1 MRKFVKLAAVLAA
14 GAVAMGS
21 VANAKTLRLNHNN
34 PEDHPLHKSMEHM
47 AEKLEEATGGD
58 LKIRIYAN
66 AQLGTQRESMELM
79 QNGSLDMARSNAS
92 ELEAFEE
99 SYGALNLPYIFVD
112 ADHYYDVLS
121 GDIGSD
127 ILAASEDKGFVGI
140 AFYIEGARSFYANK
154 EIHSPADLKGMK
166 IRVQPSPS
174 AIRMVELLG
183 GNPTPIAWGE
193 LYSALQQGVVDGAEN
208 NPMALTSARHGEV
221 SKVYSNDGHT
231 MIPSVVMI
239 SSKTWNELSD
249 EHKQALTKAARESM
263 DFHREQWD
271 AMSAAAVETA
281 KTELGVKFIE
291 VEKGP
296 FIEAVLP
303 MHQEAAEKSAVVSD
317 LIDRIKASAPQ

>member
-1 MRKFVKLAAVLAA
+1 MSKFSKITAAM
-14 GAVAMGS
+14 AVSFMALS
-21 VANAKTLRLNHNN
+21 VAAEAKTLRLNHNN
-34 PEDHPLHKSMEHM
+34 PEDHPLHKSMEFM
-47 AEKLEEATGGD
+47 ADRVEELTDGD
-58 LKIRIYAN
+58 LKIRIFAN

-99 SYGALNLPYIFVD
+99 SYGALNLPYIFTS
-112 ADHYYDVLS
+112 ADHYFDVLS
-121 GDIGSD
+121 SDVGDD
-127 ILAASEDKGFVGI
+127 ILASSADKGFIGLTY
-140 AFYIEGARSFYANK
+140 YIEGARSFYANK
-154 EIHSPADLKGMK
+154 EIHSPADLAGMK

-221 SKVYSNDGHT
+221 SKVYSDDGHT

-239 SSKTWNELSD
+239 STESWNDLNED
-249 EHKQALTKAARESM
+249 QQAALRQAAKDSM
-263 DFHREQWD
+263 VFHREQWD
-271 AMSAAAVETA
+271 AMSAAAVEQA

-303 MHQEAAEKSAVVSD
+303 MHEEAAANSPVVAD
-317 LIDRIKASAPQ
+317 LIQRIKAMAP

>member
-1 MRKFVKLAAVLAA
+1 MKFTKITAAAMVSVLALT
-14 GAVAMGS
+14 GAAS
-21 VANAKTLRLNHNN
+21 AKTLRLNHNN
-34 PEDHPLHKSMEHM
+34 PEDHPLHKSMEFM
-47 AEKLEEATGGD
+47 AERVEELTNGD
-58 LKIRIYAN
+58 LKIRIFAN

-79 QNGSLDMARSNAS
+79 QNGALDMARSNAS

-99 SYGALNLPYIFVD
+99 SYGALNLPYIFTS
-112 ADHYYDVLS
+112 ADHYFDVLS
-121 GDIGSD
+121 SDVGDD
-127 ILAASEDKGFVGI
+127 ILAASADKGFIGLTY
-140 AFYIEGARSFYANK
+140 YIEGARSFYANK
-154 EIHSPADLKGMK
+154 EIHSPADLQGLK

-239 SSKTWNELSD
+239 STQSWEGLSAD
-249 EHKQALTKAARESM
+249 EQAALRTAAKDSM
-263 DFHREQWD
+263 VFHRTQWD
-271 AMSAAAVETA
+271 SMVAEAIEQA
-281 KTELGVKFIE
+281 KSELGVKFIE

-303 MHQEAAEKSAVVSD
+303 MHEEAAANSQKVAD
-317 LIDRIKASAPQ
+317 LIDRIKAMAN

>member
-1 MRKFVKLAAVLAA
+1 MKFAKITALAAA
-14 GAVAMGS
+14 GMVAFS
-21 VANAKTLRLNHNN
+21 VAAEAKTLRLNHNN
-34 PEDHPLHKSMEHM
+34 PEDHPLHKSMEFM
-47 AEKLEEATGGD
+47 ADRVKELTNGD
-58 LKIRIYAN
+58 LKIRIFAN

-99 SYGALNLPYIFVD
+99 SYGALNLPYIFTS
-112 ADHYYDVLS
+112 ADHYFDVLS
-121 GDIGSD
+121 SDIGDD
-127 ILAASEDKGFVGI
+127 ILAASADKGFIGLTY
-140 AFYIEGARSFYANK
+140 YIEGARSFYANK
-154 EIHSPADLKGMK
+154 EIRSPADLKGMK

-221 SKVYSNDGHT
+221 SKVYSDDGHT

-239 SSKTWNELSD
+239 STKTWGELSAD
-249 EHKQALTKAARESM
+249 QQTALRTAAKESM
-263 DFHREQWD
+263 QFHREQWD
-271 AMSAAAVETA
+271 AMSAAAVEQA
-281 KTELGVKFIE
+281 KSELGVKFIE

-303 MHQEAAEKSAVVSD
+303 MHEEAAAKSKVVAD
-317 LIDRIKASAPQ
+317 LIARIKAKAK

>member
-1 MRKFVKLAAVLAA
+1 
-14 GAVAMGS
+14 
-21 VANAKTLRLNHNN
+21 
-34 PEDHPLHKSMEHM
+34 
-47 AEKLEEATGGD
+47 
-58 LKIRIYAN
+58 
-66 AQLGTQRESMELM
+66 M
-79 QNGSLDMARSNAS
+79 QNGALDMARSNAS

-99 SYGALNLPYIFVD
+99 SYGALNLPYIFVN

-121 GDIGSD
+121 GDIGAD
-127 ILAASEDKGFVGI
+127 ILAASEDKGFIGL
-140 AFYIEGARSFYANK
+140 AYYIEGARSFYANK
-154 EIHSPADLKGMK
+154 PIHSPADLAGMK

-183 GNPTPIAWGE
+183 ANPTPIAWGE

-221 SKVYSNDGHT
+221 SKFYSDDGHT

-239 SSKTWNELSD
+239 SSKTWGDLSD
-249 EHKQALTKAARESM
+249 AHKQAIRTAAKESM

-271 AMSAAAVETA
+271 AMSAEAVETA
-281 KTELGVKFIE
+281 KSELGVEFIE

-303 MHQEAAEKSAVVSD
+303 MHEEAAQKSPVVAD
-317 LIDRIKASAPQ
+317 LIKRIKAAAE

>member
-1 MRKFVKLAAVLAA
+1 MSKFIKLSAALAVSVIALGSAA
-14 GAVAMGS
+14 G
-21 VANAKTLRLNHNN
+21 AKTLRLNHNN

-47 AEKLEEATGGD
+47 AERVEALTNGD
-58 LKIRIYAN
+58 LKIRIFAN

-79 QNGSLDMARSNAS
+79 QNGALDMARSNAS

-99 SYGALNLPYIFVD
+99 SYGALNLPYIFTS
-112 ADHYYDVLS
+112 ADHYFDVLS
-121 GDIGSD
+121 SDVGDD
-127 ILAASEDKGFVGI
+127 ILAASEDKGFIGLTY
-140 AFYIEGARSFYANK
+140 YIEGARSFYANK

-221 SKVYSNDGHT
+221 SKVYSDDGHT

-239 SSKTWNELSD
+239 STQSWNGLTAD
-249 EHKQALTKAARESM
+249 QQKALRQAAKDSM
-263 DFHREQWD
+263 IFHRNQWD
-271 AMSAAAVETA
+271 AMSAAAVEQA
-281 KTELGVKFIE
+281 KSELGVKFIE

-296 FIEAVLP
+296 FIQAVLP
-303 MHQEAAEKSAVVSD
+303 MHEEAAAKSPVVAK
-317 LIDRIKASAPQ
+317 LIDRIKAMAE

>member
-1 MRKFVKLAAVLAA
+1 MSKFSKITAAMAVSLLA
-14 GAVAMGS
+14 MS
-21 VANAKTLRLNHNN
+21 VAAEAKTLRLNHNN
-34 PEDHPLHKSMEHM
+34 PEDHPLHKSMEFM
-47 AEKLEEATGGD
+47 AERVDELTDGD
-58 LKIRIYAN
+58 LKIRIFAN

-99 SYGALNLPYIFVD
+99 SYGALNLPYIFTS
-112 ADHYYDVLS
+112 ADHYFDVLS
-121 GDIGSD
+121 SDIGDD
-127 ILAASEDKGFVGI
+127 ILNASADKGFIGLTY
-140 AFYIEGARSFYANK
+140 YIEGARSFYANK
-154 EIHSPADLKGMK
+154 EIRSPADLEGMK

-221 SKVYSNDGHT
+221 SKVYSDDGHT

-239 SSKTWNELSD
+239 STQSWNDLSED
-249 EHKQALTKAARESM
+249 HQKALRQAAKDSM
-263 DFHREQWD
+263 VFHRDQWD
-271 AMSAAAVETA
+271 AMSAAAVEQA

-303 MHQEAAEKSAVVSD
+303 MHEEAAANSPIVAD
-317 LIDRIKASAPQ
+317 LIERIKAKAN